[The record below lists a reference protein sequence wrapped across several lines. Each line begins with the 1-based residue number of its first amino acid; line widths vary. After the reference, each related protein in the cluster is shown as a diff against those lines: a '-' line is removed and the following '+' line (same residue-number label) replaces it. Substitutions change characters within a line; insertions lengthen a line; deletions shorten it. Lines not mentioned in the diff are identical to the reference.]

1 MNKKLLKT
9 LIRKTDLVKFSWKSN
24 TIPLW
29 SAEYLNDN
37 DDRNYELN
45 YILGDGHTEYN
56 LDRGVYLYKSV
67 RNQFKL
73 IAVIKGDNIK
83 VL

>member
-1 MNKKLLKT
+1 MNKDLLKK
-9 LIRKTDLVKFSWKSN
+9 LIRKTDLVKFSWEST

-29 SAEYLNDN
+29 CAEYLNDN
-37 DDRNYELN
+37 DDRDKEMK
-45 YILGDGHTEYN
+45 YILGDGHTNYDMN
-56 LDRGVYLYKSV
+56 RGVYLYRSV

>member
-1 MNKKLLKT
+1 MNKDLLKT
-9 LIRKTDLVKFSWKSN
+9 LIKKTDLVKFSWASN

-29 SAEYLNDN
+29 NAEYLNDN
-37 DDRNYELN
+37 TDRDQEMK
-45 YILGDGHTEYN
+45 YILGDGHTNYDLN
-56 LDRGVYLYKSV
+56 RGVYLYKSV

-83 VL
+83 AL